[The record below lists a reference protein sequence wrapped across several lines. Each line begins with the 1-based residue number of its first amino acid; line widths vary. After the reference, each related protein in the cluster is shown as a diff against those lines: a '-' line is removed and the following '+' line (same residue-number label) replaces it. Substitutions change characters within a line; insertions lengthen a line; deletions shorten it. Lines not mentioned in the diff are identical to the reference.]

1 MCVCCLASLHAPRH
15 PRPPTRRPTTFSNEY
30 FKLLLSET
38 WVQKQWAGPKQFEDA
53 KTQTLMML
61 PADLAII
68 EDAAM
73 KKHVEAFAK
82 DQDKFFTAFAAA
94 FQKLLELGVKF
105 PDGAKPIS
113 FNKA

>member
-1 MCVCCLASLHAPRH
+1 M
-15 PRPPTRRPTTFSNEY
+15 
-30 FKLLLSET
+30 
-38 WVQKQWAGPKQFEDA
+38 
-53 KTQTLMML
+53 

-73 KKHVEAFAK
+73 KKHVVSFAK